1 MAIYDAYRMKMI
13 FMKKITL
20 NKISLY
26 RFEQFSKFSSVQHFV
41 TCKNDIGN
49 NQFTMS
55 LSSVKDPIPVI
66 DNRRLLAG
74 ELNLAPE
81 NFVFHQQEHT
91 RNITVVKKDHGGKG
105 FYNYEDGF
113 ADNDAMI
120 TNEKNLCLMIMGADC
135 VPILLYDPIKAII
148 GAAHAGWRGAVQS
161 IASTTV
167 KAMQNEFGCKPSD
180 LVAGIGPSIGPKNYE
195 VDQVVYD
202 AFFEAFD
209 YCDELFTNGKLPG
222 KYQLD
227 LWKANKI
234 QLLNAGLKEE
244 NIEVSGIC
252 TFESNEN
259 FFSARKGDSG
269 RFASGIMRV

>member
-1 MAIYDAYRMKMI
+1 
-13 FMKKITL
+13 MKKKAL

-26 RFEQFSKFSSVQHFV
+26 RFEQFSKFSSVQHFI
-41 TCKNDIGN
+41 TCKNNIGN

-55 LSSVKDPIPVI
+55 LSSVKEPNPII
-66 DNRRLLAG
+66 ENRKLLADALG
-74 ELNLAPE
+74 LTPE

-91 RNITVVKKDHGGKG
+91 KNVTVVKKVHGGKG
-105 FYNYEDGF
+105 FYIYDEGF

-135 VPILLYDPIKAII
+135 VPILLYDPINGII
-148 GAAHAGWRGAVQS
+148 GAAHAGWRGTVQS

-167 KAMQNEFGCKPSD
+167 KAMQNKFGCRPSD
-180 LVAGIGPSIGPKNYE
+180 LVAGIGPSIGPQNYE

-202 AFFEAFD
+202 KFSKSFD
-209 YCDELFTNGKLPG
+209 YCHELFTNGKKAG

-234 QLLNAGLKEE
+234 QLLNAGLRDE
-244 NIEVSGIC
+244 NIEVSEIC
-252 TFESNEN
+252 TFENNED

-269 RFASGIMRV
+269 RFASGIMLV